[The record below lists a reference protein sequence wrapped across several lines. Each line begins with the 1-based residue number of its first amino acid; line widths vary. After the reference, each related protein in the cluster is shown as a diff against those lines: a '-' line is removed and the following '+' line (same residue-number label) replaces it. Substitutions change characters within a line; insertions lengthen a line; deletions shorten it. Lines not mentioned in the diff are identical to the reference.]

1 MIVEKIKNI
10 LSQDKRQKLVFYF
23 DADGSFQE
31 ELKDIETA
39 GIEIITVNQNYF
51 DLKYKL
57 EVLAKNEKRSLNNLI
72 IYALDKYVQ
81 TEIDSIQNKM
91 E

>member
-1 MIVEKIKNI
+1 MSGNF
-10 LSQDKRQKLVFYF
+10 LVIIHLRWYYIN
-23 DADGSFQE
+23 
-31 ELKDIETA
+31 KD
-39 GIEIITVNQNYF
+39 VNVRTSLTIPK

-57 EVLAKNEKRSLNNLI
+57 EVLAKNEKRSVNNLI

>member
-1 MIVEKIKNI
+1 MINKEGNVRTSLTLPK
-10 LSQDKRQKLVFYF
+10 
-23 DADGSFQE
+23 
-31 ELKDIETA
+31 
-39 GIEIITVNQNYF
+39 

-57 EVLAKNEKRSLNNLI
+57 EVLAKNEKRSVNNLI

-81 TEIDSIQNKM
+81 TEIDNIQNKK

>member
-1 MIVEKIKNI
+1 MINKE
-10 LSQDKRQKLVFYF
+10 
-23 DADGSFQE
+23 
-31 ELKDIETA
+31 
-39 GIEIITVNQNYF
+39 VNVRTSLTLPK

-57 EVLAKNEKRSLNNLI
+57 EVLAKNEKRSVNNLI

-81 TEIDSIQNKM
+81 TKIDSIQNKM

>member
-1 MIVEKIKNI
+1 MIN
-10 LSQDKRQKLVFYF
+10 
-23 DADGSFQE
+23 
-31 ELKDIETA
+31 KD
-39 GIEIITVNQNYF
+39 VNVRTSLTLPK

-57 EVLAKNEKRSLNNLI
+57 EILAKNEKRSVNNLI

>member
-1 MIVEKIKNI
+1 MINKDVNI
-10 LSQDKRQKLVFYF
+10 RTSLTIPK
-23 DADGSFQE
+23 
-31 ELKDIETA
+31 
-39 GIEIITVNQNYF
+39 

-57 EVLAKNEKRSLNNLI
+57 EVLAKNERRSVNNLI

-81 TEIDSIQNKM
+81 SEIDNVQNNM

>member
-1 MIVEKIKNI
+1 MIN
-10 LSQDKRQKLVFYF
+10 
-23 DADGSFQE
+23 
-31 ELKDIETA
+31 KD
-39 GIEIITVNQNYF
+39 VNVRTSLTIPK

-57 EVLAKNEKRSLNNLI
+57 EVLAKNEKRSVNNLI

-81 TEIDSIQNKM
+81 TEIDNIQNKM

>member
-1 MIVEKIKNI
+1 MIN
-10 LSQDKRQKLVFYF
+10 
-23 DADGSFQE
+23 
-31 ELKDIETA
+31 KD
-39 GIEIITVNQNYF
+39 VNVRTSLTLPK

-57 EVLAKNEKRSLNNLI
+57 EVLAKNEKRSVNNLI